1 MTTMFSAAANPYDEI
16 VTKATDEN
24 LASEDWDINLQVCDK
39 VTEEGTTGARNA
51 IAALT
56 KRLAHRNPNVQIYAL
71 ELTNTLAQNCGQPLL
86 EEMSSRTWT
95 GALSRLVN
103 DRATVQPVQRKALKY
118 IKEWARQF
126 EEKGDPNLG
135 LMGELYDQLRAKN
148 FTFDDSEPV
157 PENQD
162 EVRRRREEEELARVI
177 ELSKQDVR
185 GAAGRPYQPSQPGV
199 GSSAAAAAAAPPEP
213 VPQPQQHQQHWGA
226 PAPAAA
232 PHSPSQAQRANTYPQ
247 QQQQPAAQPYAA
259 AVAPAPEPE
268 PEGPVDINTAT
279 RVRALY
285 TFTSEEVGELN
296 FERGDIIKVLDRG
309 FQEWWRGASNGKIGI
324 FPVTYVEALPE
335 PSSRELQ
342 EEAQQEARV
351 FASLGLVDQLL
362 QTLKGIDTTRGDRL
376 EDRPEVEEMYQASV
390 DLQGQINAL
399 IKKYSDQKA
408 ELEHMNA
415 NFIRAMRQY
424 EELKGV
430 PAVPA
435 QAPYY
440 AQQGPH
446 ADPYAQPQQQPPPQH
461 DPYAQQQQQPPTDPY
476 YAQQQQQ
483 GQYPQQQPYAPQAGQ
498 PPAQSPP
505 VETPQQHAHYY
516 QQHQGST
523 TSLQPNP
530 TGAPGFPTEPQR
542 QNTNP
547 GAAGIGAGSDP
558 AADHAAA
565 WEAYYRQQGQQAQQP
580 GQQPAP
586 QQQAPQQQQPGQAP
600 QQYPFPQQA
609 AAAGAQAYSQPGYPQ
624 HGGVD
629 GVAAGVG
636 RLSVGGQQ

>member
-1 MTTMFSAAANPYDEI
+1 MFSSTANPYDEI

-39 VTEEGTTGARNA
+39 VTEEGTAGARNA

-56 KRLAHRNPNVQIYAL
+56 RRLTHRNPNVQIYAL
-71 ELTNTLAQNCGQPLL
+71 ELTNTLAQNCGKPLL

-95 GALSRLVN
+95 GGLSRLVN
-103 DRATVQPVQRKALKY
+103 DRMTVQPVQRKALKY
-118 IKEWARQF
+118 IKEWAKQF
-126 EEKGDPNLG
+126 EESGDPNLG
-135 LMGELYDQLRAKN
+135 LMGELYDQLRANN
-148 FTFDDSEPV
+148 FTFDEAEPV
-157 PENQD
+157 PENAD

-177 ELSKQDVR
+177 ELSKQEVR

-199 GSSAAAAAAAPPEP
+199 GSSAGAAAAAPEP
-213 VPQPQQHQQHWGA
+213 APQQQWGA

-232 PHSPSQAQRANTYPQ
+232 AHSPSQVNSYP
-247 QQQQPAAQPYAA
+247 QQQPAANPYAA
-259 AVAPAPEPE
+259 PVAAAAPVPEAE

-309 FQEWWRGASNGKIGI
+309 FKEWWRGASNGKIGI

-435 QAPYY
+435 QAAYY
-440 AQQGPH
+440 GQ
-446 ADPYAQPQQQPPPQH
+446 QQQPHP
-461 DPYAQQQQQPPTDPY
+461 DPYAQQQQQQPPADPY
-476 YAQQQQQ
+476 YAQQQ
-483 GQYPQQQPYAPQAGQ
+483 GQYPQQQQPYAPQPGQ

-505 VETPQQHAHYY
+505 GEAPPGQPQQPHQHYY
-516 QQHQGST
+516 QQHHGST
-523 TSLQPNP
+523 TSLQHNP

-542 QNTNP
+542 QNTHP
-547 GAAGIGAGSDP
+547 GAAGIGAGADP

-565 WEAYYRQQGQQAQQP
+565 WEAYYRQQGQQPPAQQQGQQ
-580 GQQPAP
+580 GQQPA
-586 QQQAPQQQQPGQAP
+586 GQAP
-600 QQYPFPQQA
+600 QQYPFPQQQQQPP
-609 AAAGAQAYSQPGYPQ
+609 AGGQAYGQPGYPQ
-624 HGGVD
+624 HGVD

>member
-1 MTTMFSAAANPYDEI
+1 M
-16 VTKATDEN
+16 
-24 LASEDWDINLQVCDK
+24 
-39 VTEEGTTGARNA
+39 
-51 IAALT
+51 
-56 KRLAHRNPNVQIYAL
+56 
-71 ELTNTLAQNCGQPLL
+71 
-86 EEMSSRTWT
+86 
-95 GALSRLVN
+95 
-103 DRATVQPVQRKALKY
+103 QPVQRKALKY

-135 LMGELYDQLRAKN
+135 LMGELYDQLRAKSALDGRSSELTAAD

-199 GSSAAAAAAAPPEP
+199 GSSAAAAAAAAPPPEP
-213 VPQPQQHQQHWGA
+213 APQQPQQQQQWGA
-226 PAPAAA
+226 PAPAPA

-247 QQQQPAAQPYAA
+247 QQQQPAAQAYAA

-430 PAVPA
+430 PAVPV
-435 QAPYY
+435 QARKCLNGRV
-440 AQQGPH
+440 GPC
-446 ADPYAQPQQQPPPQH
+446 
-461 DPYAQQQQQPPTDPY
+461 
-476 YAQQQQQ
+476 
-483 GQYPQQQPYAPQAGQ
+483 
-498 PPAQSPP
+498 
-505 VETPQQHAHYY
+505 
-516 QQHQGST
+516 
-523 TSLQPNP
+523 
-530 TGAPGFPTEPQR
+530 
-542 QNTNP
+542 
-547 GAAGIGAGSDP
+547 
-558 AADHAAA
+558 
-565 WEAYYRQQGQQAQQP
+565 
-580 GQQPAP
+580 
-586 QQQAPQQQQPGQAP
+586 
-600 QQYPFPQQA
+600 
-609 AAAGAQAYSQPGYPQ
+609 
-624 HGGVD
+624 
-629 GVAAGVG
+629 
-636 RLSVGGQQ
+636 